1 MGMFDNMSKSP
12 MIKDIVEEV
21 VAVIGFT
28 AKYLPRKYG
37 TGLDPIFGEDP
48 TSNFDTIWQ
57 FNILID
63 DYQEYGDVGD
73 FYSKFG
79 VSVTD
84 EMKVSF
90 TKKSFAE
97 QTASTDDDR
106 PIAGDLLFFSDAE
119 ALFEVTF
126 VGNDSSFYPTPDGPQ
141 HVWTLTLKPWEYGHE
156 DITVV
161 DAEIEG
167 LEAEIQTAIDAE
179 LGTPDWDTMDDDVLD
194 LSEMNPFGSTN

>member
-1 MGMFDNMSKSP
+1 MV
-12 MIKDIVEEV
+12 KDIVEEV
-21 VAVIGFT
+21 IAVVGFQ

-37 TGLDPIFGEDP
+37 TALDPVFGEDP
-48 TSNFDTIWQ
+48 SSFFDTVWT

-97 QTASTDDDR
+97 QTVATDDDT
-106 PIAGDLLFFSDAE
+106 PIAGDLLYFNDAE

-126 VGNDSSFYPTPDGPQ
+126 VGNDSSFYPTPEGPQ
-141 HVWTLTLKPWEYGHE
+141 HVWTLTLKPWEYGGE
-156 DITVV
+156 DIDVV
-161 DAEIEG
+161 DAEITA
-167 LEAEIQTAIDAE
+167 LETDIQTAVDNE
-179 LGTPDWDTMDDDVLD
+179 LATPDWDSLDDDILD
-194 LSEMNPFGSTN
+194 LSEMNPFGST

>member
-1 MGMFDNMSKSP
+1 MFDQMSKSP
-12 MIKDIVEEV
+12 MVKDIVEEV
-21 VAVIGFT
+21 IAVVGFQ

-37 TGLDPIFGEDP
+37 TALDPVFGEDP
-48 TSNFDTIWQ
+48 SSFFDTVWT

-97 QTASTDDDR
+97 QTVATDDDT
-106 PIAGDLLFFSDAE
+106 PIAGDLLYFNDAE

-126 VGNDSSFYPTPDGPQ
+126 VGNDSSFYPTPEGPQ
-141 HVWTLTLKPWEYGHE
+141 HVWTLTLKPWEYGGE
-156 DITVV
+156 DIDVV
-161 DAEIEG
+161 DAEITA
-167 LEAEIQTAIDAE
+167 LETDIQTAVDNE
-179 LGTPDWDTMDDDVLD
+179 LATPDWDSLDDDILD
-194 LSEMNPFGSTN
+194 LSEMNPFGST

>member
-1 MGMFDNMSKSP
+1 MV
-12 MIKDIVEEV
+12 KDMVEEV
-21 VAVIGFT
+21 VAVLGFQ

-37 TGLDPIFGEDP
+37 TAIDPIFGEDP
-48 TSNFDTIWQ
+48 SSFFDTVWT

-84 EMKVSF
+84 EMKISF

-97 QTASTDDDR
+97 QTVEVADDT
-106 PIAGDLLFFSDAE
+106 PIAGDLLYFNDAE

-126 VGNDSSFYPTPDGPQ
+126 VGNDSSFYPSPEGPQ
-141 HVWTLTLKPWEYGHE
+141 HVWTLTLKPWEYGGE
-156 DITVV
+156 DIDVV
-161 DAEIEG
+161 DAEITA
-167 LEAEIQTAIDAE
+167 LETDIQTAVDNE
-179 LGTPDWDTMDDDVLD
+179 LGTPDWDSLDDDILD
-194 LSEMNPFGSTN
+194 LSEMNPFGST

>member
-1 MGMFDNMSKSP
+1 MFDQMSKSP
-12 MIKDIVEEV
+12 MVKDIVEEV
-21 VAVIGFT
+21 IAVVGFQ

-37 TGLDPIFGEDP
+37 TALDPVFGEDP
-48 TSNFDTIWQ
+48 SSFFDTVWT

-97 QTASTDDDR
+97 QTVATDDDM
-106 PIAGDLLFFSDAE
+106 PIAGDLLYFNDAE

-126 VGNDSSFYPTPDGPQ
+126 VGNDSSFYPTPEGPQ
-141 HVWTLTLKPWEYGHE
+141 HVWTLTLKPWEYGGE
-156 DITVV
+156 DIDVV
-161 DAEIEG
+161 DAEITA
-167 LEAEIQTAIDAE
+167 LETDIQTAVDNE
-179 LGTPDWDTMDDDVLD
+179 LATPDWDSLDDDILD
-194 LSEMNPFGSTN
+194 LSEMNPFGST

>member
-37 TGLDPIFGEDP
+37 TGLDPVFGEDP
-48 TSNFDTIWQ
+48 TSKFDTVWQ

-97 QTASTDDDR
+97 QTVSTDDDR
-106 PIAGDLLFFSDAE
+106 PMAGDLLYFTDAE

-141 HVWTLTLKPWEYGHE
+141 HVWTLTLKPWEYGGE
-156 DITVV
+156 AIDVV
-161 DAEIEG
+161 DSEIEA
-167 LEAEIQTAIDAE
+167 LETDIQTAINNE
-179 LGTPDWDTMDDDVLD
+179 LGTPDWDSMDDDILD
-194 LSEMNPFGSTN
+194 LSEMNPFGSTQ

>member
-1 MGMFDNMSKSP
+1 MV
-12 MIKDIVEEV
+12 KDIVEEV
-21 VAVIGFT
+21 VAVIGFQ

-37 TGLDPIFGEDP
+37 TALDPVFGEDP
-48 TSNFDTIWQ
+48 SSFFDTVWT

-90 TKKSFAE
+90 TKKDFAE
-97 QTASTDDDR
+97 QTAEVDDDT
-106 PIAGDLLFFSDAE
+106 PIAGDLLYFNDAE

-126 VGNDSSFYPTPDGPQ
+126 VGNDSSFYPTPEGPQ
-141 HVWTLTLKPWEYGHE
+141 YIWTLTLKPWEYGSE
-156 DITVV
+156 DIDVT
-161 DAEIEG
+161 DPEITA
-167 LEAEIQTAIDAE
+167 LETDIQTAVDNE
-179 LGTPDWDTMDDDVLD
+179 LATPDWDSLDDDILD
-194 LSEMNPFGSTN
+194 LSEMNPFGST